1 MTNFGN
7 STPLAGYICARVGL
21 DGPRCRVHPGVLG
34 VAQVGTEEI
43 RAGDEVVSNGS
54 HVWFTFS
61 WSDSYL

>member
-43 RAGDEVVSNGS
+43 RAGDEVVSDGS
-54 HVWFTFS
+54 HV
-61 WSDSYL
+61 